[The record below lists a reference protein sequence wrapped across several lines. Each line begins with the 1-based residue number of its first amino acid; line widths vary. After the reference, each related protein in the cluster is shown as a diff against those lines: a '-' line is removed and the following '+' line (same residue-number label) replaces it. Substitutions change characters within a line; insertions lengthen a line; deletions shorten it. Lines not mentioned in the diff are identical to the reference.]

1 MATHT
6 HSIHLENQK
15 QYDELM
21 IYLGKLG
28 YRWSSSFKNPSEDTN
43 RFGQTCDYILCLKED
58 KSMKHSIIGYCK
70 IRYPD
75 IPITSFHE
83 FICPIRPEFE
93 REFKRIFRV
102 NRVPNPLTLQQEETS
117 RKNNWLMEK

>member
-6 HSIHLENQK
+6 HSIHVENQK

-28 YRWSSSFKNPSEDTN
+28 YRWSSSFKNPSEGTN
-43 RFGQTCDYILCLKED
+43 HFSQTCDYILCLKED
-58 KSMKHSIIGYCK
+58 KSMKHSIIGSCK

-83 FICPIRPEFE
+83 FICPIRPECH

-117 RKNNWLMEK
+117 RKNNWLL